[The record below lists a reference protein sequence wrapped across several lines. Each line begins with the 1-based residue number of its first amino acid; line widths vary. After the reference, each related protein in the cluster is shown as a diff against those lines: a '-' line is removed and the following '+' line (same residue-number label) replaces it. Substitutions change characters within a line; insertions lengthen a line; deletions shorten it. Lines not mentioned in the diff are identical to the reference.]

1 MLDPNSVTITK
12 EVNGNISVSIGGSK
26 SFSLLAG
33 AYLTKMLNSVI
44 VRGLDNVILYE
55 FFFADVL
62 EVISTDGGTVSV
74 TDNDILYNQLNE
86 FFFFE
91 AVGGSVPSGTPGS
104 EVVVSNLVSG
114 DNTISHNLDKTIIS
128 FSVKDGNDFVLTEG
142 NIIDTNDFNINLSGG
157 SITGATISFIYI

>member
-12 EVNGNISVSIGGSK
+12 EDNGNISVSIDGSK
-26 SFSLLAG
+26 LFTLLPG

-55 FFFADVL
+55 FFYTEVL
-62 EVISTDGGTVSV
+62 EVVSPDGGTVAV

-91 AVGGSVPSGTPGS
+91 SVGGSVPSGTPGS
-104 EVVVSNLVSG
+104 VEVVQNLSSGSNTV
-114 DNTISHNLDKTIIS
+114 NHNLGKNIIS
-128 FSVKDGNDFVLTEG
+128 FSVKDGNDFVFTEG
-142 NIIDTNDFNINLSGG
+142 NIIDSNNFNIVLSGG